1 METSRCKAFIAAAEE
16 GSLTAAADRL
26 GYTPS
31 GVSQLVSALEDDLGV
46 VLLDRARKGVAL
58 TDAGRRMIG
67 LIRTFLASE
76 SNIYEAASDI
86 KGLTVGSVTIAAYPS
101 IAAYL
106 LPDVIRAFQTQ
117 YPGID
122 IRITEGITQEI
133 EEWLDRGEVDMAFMT
148 DAGSPDYDWIPL
160 RDDRMVAVLN
170 PDHPLAGEESY
181 PLSRCSDEDFIMPA
195 LGHDLD
201 VEILLQSQGITPKIR
216 FTTMENPVMLSMIR
230 SGLGMSIMNE
240 LCTELWR
247 DKLAIK
253 PLDPPSKV
261 TFGMVTQRGRHMS
274 PAASR
279 FMDMAVRMLTREQ
292 TL

>member
-31 GVSQLVSALEDDLGV
+31 GVSQLVTALEDDLGV
-46 VLLDRARKGVAL
+46 VLLDRARKGVSL

-67 LIRTFLASE
+67 VIRNFLASE
-76 SNIYEAASDI
+76 SNVYEAASDI
-86 KGLTVGSVTIAAYPS
+86 RGLTVGSVTIAAYPS

-106 LPDVIRAFQTQ
+106 LPEVIRRFQAD

-133 EEWLDRGEVDMAFMT
+133 EDWLDRGEADMAFMT
-148 DAGSPDYDWIPL
+148 DAGSRDYDWVPL
-160 RDDRMVAVLN
+160 REDRMVAVLN

-181 PLSRCSDEDFIMPA
+181 PLARCAEEDFIMPA

-201 VEILLQSQGITPKIR
+201 VEVLLRSAGIEPRIR
-216 FTTMENPVMLSMIR
+216 FTTMENPVLLSMIR

-240 LCTELWR
+240 LCTSLWK
-247 DKLAIK
+247 DKLVIM
-253 PLDPPSKV
+253 PLDPPAKV
-261 TFGMVTQRGRHMS
+261 TFGIVTSLGRHQS
-274 PAASR
+274 PAAEK
-279 FMDMAVRMLTREQ
+279 FMDLAVRMLTKEQ
-292 TL
+292 E